1 MRVCVCVFGIQTAR
15 ATAVVPSVEGEFIYG
30 FTENFFAMSAK
41 LELWILYFGLP
52 PTAVQGGVSKILLH
66 ELTFVMWWL
75 KCLHTEECL
84 YFTGRSV

>member
-41 LELWILYFGLP
+41 LEL
-52 PTAVQGGVSKILLH
+52 
-66 ELTFVMWWL
+66 
-75 KCLHTEECL
+75 
-84 YFTGRSV
+84 